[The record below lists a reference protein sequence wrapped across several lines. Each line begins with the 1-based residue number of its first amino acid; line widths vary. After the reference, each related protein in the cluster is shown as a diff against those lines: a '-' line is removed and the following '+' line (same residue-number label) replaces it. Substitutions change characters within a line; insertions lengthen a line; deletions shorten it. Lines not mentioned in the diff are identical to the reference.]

1 MHVLWFLIVG
11 LIAGALAKLAMPGK
25 DPGGIVV
32 TLLLGVAGSFLAAF
46 AGRAMH
52 LYRSNSGGPGIIASA
67 IGAFVLLGIYRLI
80 IRGRHEHTRTSAV

>member
-11 LIAGALAKLAMPGK
+11 LIAGSLAKLAMPGK

-46 AGRAMH
+46 AGRAFH
-52 LYRSNSGGPGIIASA
+52 LYRSTSGGPGIIASA

-80 IRGRHEHTRTSAV
+80 IRGRHPHTTAV

>member
-32 TLLLGVAGSFLAAF
+32 TLLLGVAGSLLAAF
-46 AGRAMH
+46 AGRALH
-52 LYRSNSGGPGIIASA
+52 LYRAGSSGPGIISSA
-67 IGAFVLLGIYRLI
+67 IGAFIILGIYRMV
-80 IRGRHEHTRTSAV
+80 IRRRHQRVSAV